1 MALLEVMVQVFP
13 VFQEAYTD
21 RWFLSLYAT
30 QGCIAMG
37 APWVLPVDVAEGML
51 WGLRLTAW
59 DFGALMELSYNLGQV
74 TCPSMPAGKGRV
86 VSNSK
91 KTRVPL
97 WTCRVSFTF
106 KDGGMCPVSC
116 SRWFVPCFMLCQ
128 PRLLETATL
137 FLSELRCPC
146 GGGREVE
153 VTQPRVWGMIRMPVA
168 SWVVSL
174 GGQS

>member
-1 MALLEVMVQVFP
+1 
-13 VFQEAYTD
+13 
-21 RWFLSLYAT
+21 
-30 QGCIAMG
+30 MG

-51 WGLRLTAW
+51 SGLRLQRGILEP
-59 DFGALMELSYNLGQV
+59 DVHLVELSYDLGQV
-74 TCPSMPAGKGRV
+74 TCPSMPTGKGRV
-86 VSNSK
+86 VSSGK
-91 KTRVPL
+91 KMRVPP

-116 SRWFVPCFMLCQ
+116 SRWFVPCFMLRQ